1 MSFAEAGPLGRS
13 LRLKPQSQLRKSLN
27 WRSTFAKHSIM
38 SNSFSN
44 AGISFS
50 NAGIFISS

>member
-1 MSFAEAGPLGRS
+1 MSLAEAGPLGRS

-44 AGISFS
+44 AGI
-50 NAGIFISS
+50 FISS